1 MAIADT
7 TLLLEGQR
15 DFSGGMDSSRS
26 PNLISDN
33 AVSRAVNVT
42 FRGGTPSTRP
52 GFRQLIL
59 ANAHVDANSGL
70 DYFVN
75 GLFQGGYYYQ
85 DRRTDKNPCIFAV
98 MDGFV
103 IKIDLGTYE
112 VQRVFPVVQATDI
125 VLGESYIIKSVG
137 TTTWTSYGASNNNIG
152 TQFICTTAPGAGTGT
167 AYSINPMDIYADF
180 YFVQAE
186 NYLIIQDG
194 SSAPRVWDGDNL
206 WITGKGPAGSTGKI
220 AQVPVGSVMAYGQGR
235 LFVANTERTSGTAG
249 DLAYGGS
256 TDQVVITSGAG
267 PANSAVYVL
276 TTATWPTV
284 TTFAAGDLITISGHS
299 SSNGSNGTWT
309 VKSVTT
315 TPSYT
320 ITIDLANPNS
330 TSTPTS
336 GTGGFVTK
344 ANAGA
349 ASDLLRFTE
358 TTYLDEGGSLQVP
371 GFLGKI
377 TGMIFMPVQDSGAGV
392 GDLLLFCETGVISL
406 SVAVPRTEWKSTV
419 GFQRIALASIGST
432 GQESLTTANGD
443 IFFRA
448 FDGLRTYRNA
458 RAEFGSF
465 GRVPISAEMN
475 AVLNYDTKNMLKN
488 SSCIVFDNRLL
499 LTATPKIDFTG
510 ISVNTLRKRPITF
523 SSIVALDFTTLA
535 SIGAQRASCYDGF
548 WRGLDVTKLI
558 AGVVDGKPRAFAF
571 CVDYVVNG
579 TNTVWEITPDTFSDE
594 PVNAS
599 PIPIKS
605 ILETRSFQ
613 LGSPSEVKKLIRA
626 DLWLGSLRGNSDFKI
641 YWRPDEYA
649 CWREWHEFSRCSTV
663 ENCVETGVGTE
674 FNLAS
679 QSVTIGFSASTIK
692 WYRLSVPAASGSIY
706 TEPLQF
712 TESNP
717 VADVLTISNALTAAS
732 ITFTTVTRTG
742 TFPNY
747 IYVITGVGTDF
758 TVIPVKTPGPN
769 GTASCEDMFAPKNF
783 QPQYRPQ
790 IRMPT
795 PPADS
800 DPIVGRPYYFGND
813 FQFRI
818 EWVGHAQLTRFLV
831 LGQRQLEQYQG
842 TDYVEVV

>member
-1 MAIADT
+1 MAIADS

-15 DFSGGMDSSRS
+15 DFSGGMDSSRA

-42 FRGGTPSTRP
+42 FRGGTPITRP
-52 GFRQLIL
+52 GFRQLVL
-59 ANAHVDANSGL
+59 ANADVEANNGL
-70 DYFVN
+70 DFFVN

-85 DRRTDKNPCIFAV
+85 DRRTDKNPCVFSV
-98 MDGFV
+98 MSGFV

-112 VQRVFPVVQATDI
+112 VQRVYPVVQATDI
-125 VLGESYIIKSVG
+125 VAGESYIIKTVG
-137 TTTWTSYGASNNNIG
+137 TTTWTSYGAASNNIG
-152 TQFICTTAPGAGTGT
+152 EQFISNSSSGAGTGT
-167 AYSINPMDIYADF
+167 AYSINPIDIYADC

-194 SSAPRVWDGDNL
+194 SSAPRIWDGDNL
-206 WITGKGPAGSTGKI
+206 WISGLGPAGSTGKI
-220 AQVPVGSVMAYGQGR
+220 SQVPIGTVMAYGQGR

-256 TDQVVITSGAG
+256 TDQVAITSGAG
-267 PANSAVYVL
+267 AGGASTYVL
-276 TTATWPTV
+276 TTATWPTL
-284 TTFAAGDLITISGHS
+284 TTFVAGDLITISGHS

-315 TPSYT
+315 APYT
-320 ITIDLANPNS
+320 ITIDLANPSSAS
-330 TSTPTS
+330 TATS

-377 TGMIFMPVQDSGAGV
+377 TGLIFMPVQDSGAGV
-392 GDLLLFCETGVISL
+392 GDLLIFCETGVLSL
-406 SVAVPRTEWKSTV
+406 SVAVPRTQWKNTA

-443 IFFRA
+443 VFFRS

-458 RAEFGSF
+458 RAEFNSF

-475 AVLNYDTKNMLKN
+475 AVLEYDTKNMLKN
-488 SSCIVFDNRLL
+488 CSSIVFDNRFLF
-499 LTATPKIDFTG
+499 TATPKIDFRGVPST
-510 ISVNTLRKRPITF
+510 TLRKRPITF

-548 WRGLDVTKLI
+548 WRGLDVTKLVS
-558 AGVVDGKPRAFAF
+558 GVVDGKPRAFAF
-571 CVDYVVNG
+571 CVDYEVNA
-579 TNTVWEITPDTFSDE
+579 TNTLWEITSDIFADE
-594 PVNAS
+594 PVNAT
-599 PIPIKS
+599 PIPITS

-626 DLWLGSLRGNSDFKI
+626 DLWLGSLRGNTDFKI

-649 CWREWHEFSRCSTV
+649 CWREWHEFSRCATV
-663 ENCVETGVGTE
+663 ENCVVTGVGTE

-679 QSVTIGFSASTIK
+679 QSVTIGFSTSTIK
-692 WYRLSVPAASGSIY
+692 WYRLSVPAAGGSIF

-712 TESNP
+712 VESNP
-717 VADVLTISNALTAAS
+717 IADVLLITNALTAAG
-732 ITFTTVTRTG
+732 INFTNVTRTG

-747 IYVITGVGTDF
+747 VYVITGVGTDF

>member
-59 ANAHVDANSGL
+59 ANANVDANSGL

-535 SIGAQRASCYDGF
+535 SIGAQRAS
-548 WRGLDVTKLI
+548 
-558 AGVVDGKPRAFAF
+558 
-571 CVDYVVNG
+571 
-579 TNTVWEITPDTFSDE
+579 
-594 PVNAS
+594 
-599 PIPIKS
+599 
-605 ILETRSFQ
+605 
-613 LGSPSEVKKLIRA
+613 
-626 DLWLGSLRGNSDFKI
+626 
-641 YWRPDEYA
+641 
-649 CWREWHEFSRCSTV
+649 
-663 ENCVETGVGTE
+663 
-674 FNLAS
+674 
-679 QSVTIGFSASTIK
+679 
-692 WYRLSVPAASGSIY
+692 
-706 TEPLQF
+706 
-712 TESNP
+712 
-717 VADVLTISNALTAAS
+717 
-732 ITFTTVTRTG
+732 
-742 TFPNY
+742 
-747 IYVITGVGTDF
+747 
-758 TVIPVKTPGPN
+758 
-769 GTASCEDMFAPKNF
+769 
-783 QPQYRPQ
+783 
-790 IRMPT
+790 
-795 PPADS
+795 
-800 DPIVGRPYYFGND
+800 
-813 FQFRI
+813 
-818 EWVGHAQLTRFLV
+818 
-831 LGQRQLEQYQG
+831 
-842 TDYVEVV
+842 

>member
-1 MAIADT
+1 MAIADS

-15 DFSGGMDSSRS
+15 DFSGGMDSSKA

-42 FRGGTPSTRP
+42 FRGGTPITRP

-59 ANAHVDANSGL
+59 ANADVEANGGL
-70 DYFVN
+70 DSFVN

-85 DRRTDKNPCIFAV
+85 DRRTDKNACVFSV
-98 MDGFV
+98 MSGFV
-103 IKIDLGTYE
+103 VKIDLGTYE

-125 VLGESYIIKSVG
+125 IAGESYIIKTVG
-137 TTTWTSYGASNNNIG
+137 TTNWTSYNASSNNIG
-152 TQFICTTAPGAGTGT
+152 EQFVSNSSSGVGTGT
-167 AYSINPMDIYADF
+167 AYSINPMDIYADC

-194 SSAPRVWDGDNL
+194 SSAPRIWDGDNL
-206 WITGKGPAGSTGKI
+206 WISGFGPAGSTGKI
-220 AQVPVGSVMAYGQGR
+220 SQVPIGTVMAYGQGR
-235 LFVANTERTSGTAG
+235 LFVADTSFTSGSAG
-249 DLAYGGS
+249 DLTFGGS
-256 TDQVVITSGAG
+256 TDQIAITSGTPQGA
-267 PANSAVYVL
+267 AHYRV
-276 TTATWPTV
+276 TTASDHGFV
-284 TTFAAGDLITISGHS
+284 LNDRVTISGHS
-299 SSNGSNGTWT
+299 SSAGVNGTWEIRNIH
-309 VKSVTT
+309 STT
-315 TPSYT
+315 EFD
-320 ITIDLANPNS
+320 IDLVANS
-330 TSTPTS
+330 AT

-344 ANAGA
+344 ANVGA
-349 ASDLLRFTE
+349 VSDLLRFTE

-371 GFLGKI
+371 GFLGRI
-377 TGMIFMPVQDSGAGV
+377 TGMIFMPVQDDGAGQ
-392 GDLLLFCETGVISL
+392 GDLLVFCENGIVSL
-406 SVAVPRTEWKSTV
+406 AVAVPRTQWKNTS
-419 GFQRIALASIGST
+419 GFQRIALSGIGAT

-443 IFFRA
+443 VFFRS

-458 RAEFGSF
+458 RAEFNTF

-488 SSCIVFDNRLL
+488 CSCIVFDNRFLF
-499 LTATPKIDFTG
+499 TATPKIDFTG
-510 ISVNTLRKRPITF
+510 VSSTTLTKRPITF

-535 SIGAQRASCYDGF
+535 SIGAQRASSYDGF
-548 WRGLDVTKLI
+548 WRGLDVTKLVSGI
-558 AGVVDGKPRAFAF
+558 VEGKPRAFAF
-571 CVDYVVNG
+571 CVDYEVNA
-579 TNTVWEITPDTFSDE
+579 TNTFWEITSDTYVDE

-626 DLWLGSLRGNSDFKI
+626 DLWLGSLRGNTDFKV
-641 YWRPDEYA
+641 YWRPDEYS
-649 CWREWHEFSRCSTV
+649 CWRDWHEFSRCATV
-663 ENCVETGVGTE
+663 ENCVVTGVGTE

-679 QSVTIGFSASTIK
+679 QSVTIGFSTSTIQ
-692 WYRLSVPAASGSIY
+692 WYRLSVPSAGGSIF

-712 TESNP
+712 VESNP
-717 VADVLTISNALTAAS
+717 VADILLMSNALTAAG
-732 ITFTTVTRTG
+732 ITFTNITRTG
-742 TFPNY
+742 TFPAY
-747 IYVITGVGTDF
+747 VYVITGVGTDF

-769 GTASCEDMFAPKNF
+769 GTSSCEDMFAPKNL

-818 EWVGHAQLTRFLV
+818 EWTGHAQLTRFLV

>member
-1 MAIADT
+1 MAIADS

-15 DFSGGMDSSRS
+15 DFSGGMDSSRA

-42 FRGGTPSTRP
+42 FRGGTPTTRP
-52 GFRQLIL
+52 GFRQLVL
-59 ANAHVDANSGL
+59 ANADVEANGGL
-70 DYFVN
+70 DSFVN

-85 DRRTDKNPCIFAV
+85 DRRTDRNPCVISV
-98 MDGFV
+98 MSGFV

-112 VQRVFPVVQATDI
+112 VQRVFPVVQAPDI
-125 VLGESYIIKSVG
+125 IAGESYIIKTVG
-137 TTTWTSYGASNNNIG
+137 TTTWTSYGATANTVG
-152 TQFICTTAPGAGTGT
+152 EQFVCTTAPGVGSGT
-167 AYSINPMDIYADF
+167 AYAISPMDIYADC

-194 SSAPRVWDGDNL
+194 SSAPRIWDGDNL
-206 WITGKGPAGSTGKI
+206 WISGKGPAGSTGKI
-220 AQVPVGSVMAYGQGR
+220 SQVPVGTVMAYGQGR
-235 LFVANTERTSGTAG
+235 LFVSNTERTSGTAG

-256 TDQVVITSGAG
+256 TDQKTITSGLHAG
-267 PANSAVYVL
+267 GRYRFTTSTVHGFAVGNVV
-276 TTATWPTV
+276 TV
-284 TTFAAGDLITISGHS
+284 SGHS
-299 SSNGSNGTWT
+299 SEFGLNGTWSIANIHST
-309 VKSVTT
+309 TEFDIDFTT
-315 TPSYT
+315 TG
-320 ITIDLANPNS
+320 IKGN
-330 TSTPTS
+330 
-336 GTGGFVTK
+336 GGFVTK
-344 ANAGA
+344 ANVGA

-377 TGMIFMPVQDSGAGV
+377 TGLIFMPVQDSAVGV
-392 GDLLLFCETGVISL
+392 GDLLIFCETGVLSL
-406 SVAVPRTEWKSTV
+406 SVSVPRTQWKNTA

-443 IFFRA
+443 VFFRS

-458 RAEFGSF
+458 RAEFNSF

-475 AVLNYDTKNMLKN
+475 AVLEYDTKNMLKN
-488 SSCIVFDNRLL
+488 CSSIVFDNRFLF
-499 LTATPKIDFTG
+499 TATPKIDFTG
-510 ISVNTLRKRPITF
+510 VSSTTVRKRPITF

-558 AGVVDGKPRAFAF
+558 SGVVDGKPRAFAF
-571 CVDYVVNG
+571 CVDYEVNA
-579 TNTVWEITPDTFSDE
+579 TNTLWEITSDIFADE
-594 PVNAS
+594 PVNAT
-599 PIPIKS
+599 PIPITS

-626 DLWLGSLRGNSDFKI
+626 DLWLGSLRGNTDFKI

-674 FNLAS
+674 FNSAS

-692 WYRLSVPAASGSIY
+692 WYRLSVPAAGGSIY

-712 TESNP
+712 VESNS
-717 VADVLTISNALTAAS
+717 VADILVMTNALTAAG
-732 ITFTTVTRTG
+732 ITFTAVTRTG

-747 IYVITGVGTDF
+747 VYVITGVGADF

>member
-1 MAIADT
+1 MAIADS

-15 DFSGGMDSSRS
+15 DFSGGMDSSRA

-42 FRGGTPSTRP
+42 FRGGTPTTRP

-59 ANAHVDANSGL
+59 ANADVEANGGL
-70 DYFVN
+70 DAFVN

-85 DRRTDKNPCIFAV
+85 DRRTDRNPCVFSV
-98 MDGFV
+98 MSGFV
-103 IKIDLGTYE
+103 VKIDLGTYE
-112 VQRVFPVVQATDI
+112 VQRVYPVVQATDI
-125 VLGESYIIKSVG
+125 VAGESYIIKTIG
-137 TTTWTSYGASNNNIG
+137 TTTWTSYGASSNNIG
-152 TQFICTTAPGAGTGT
+152 EQFISNSSSGAGTGT
-167 AYSINPMDIYADF
+167 AYSINPMDIYADC

-194 SSAPRVWDGDNL
+194 SSAPRIWDGDNL
-206 WITGKGPAGSTGKI
+206 WIGGKGPAGSTGKI
-220 AQVPVGSVMAYGQGR
+220 SQVPIGTVMAYGQGR

-256 TDQVVITSGAG
+256 TDQKTITSGAHSG
-267 PANSAVYVL
+267 TRYRFITS
-276 TTATWPTV
+276 TV
-284 TTFAAGDLITISGHS
+284 HGFAAGDVVTVSGHS
-299 SSNGSNGTWT
+299 SEFGLNGTW
-309 VKSVTT
+309 SIANIHSTT
-315 TPSYT
+315 EFD
-320 ITIDLANPNS
+320 IDFT
-330 TSTPTS
+330 TSS
-336 GTGGFVTK
+336 AKGNGGFVTK
-344 ANAGA
+344 ANVGT

-377 TGMIFMPVQDSGAGV
+377 TGLIFMPVQDSAVGV
-392 GDLLLFCETGVISL
+392 GDLLIFCETGVLSL
-406 SVAVPRTEWKSTV
+406 SVSVPRTQWKNTA

-443 IFFRA
+443 VFFRS

-458 RAEFGSF
+458 RAEFNSF

-475 AVLNYDTKNMLKN
+475 AVLEYDTKNMLKN
-488 SSCIVFDNRLL
+488 CSSIVFDNRFLF
-499 LTATPKIDFTG
+499 TATPKIDFRGVPST
-510 ISVNTLRKRPITF
+510 TLRKRPITF

-548 WRGLDVTKLI
+548 WRGLDVTKLVS
-558 AGVVDGKPRAFAF
+558 GVVDGKPRAFAF
-571 CVDYVVNG
+571 CVDYEVNA
-579 TNTVWEITPDTFSDE
+579 TNTVWEITSDIFVDE

-599 PIPIKS
+599 PIPITS

-626 DLWLGSLRGNSDFKI
+626 DLWLGSLRGNTDFKI

-649 CWREWHEFSRCSTV
+649 CWREWHEFSRCATV
-663 ENCVETGVGTE
+663 ENCVVTGVGTE

-679 QSVTIGFSASTIK
+679 QSVTIGFSTSTIK
-692 WYRLSVPAASGSIY
+692 WYRLSVPAAGGSIF

-712 TESNP
+712 VESNP
-717 VADVLTISNALTAAS
+717 VADVLLITNALTAAG
-732 ITFTTVTRTG
+732 INFTNVTRTG

-747 IYVITGVGTDF
+747 IYTITGVGTDF

>member
-1 MAIADT
+1 MAIADS

-15 DFSGGMDSSRS
+15 DFSGGMDSSRA

-42 FRGGTPSTRP
+42 FRGGTPITRP

-59 ANAHVDANSGL
+59 ANADVEANGGL
-70 DYFVN
+70 DSFVN

-85 DRRTDKNPCIFAV
+85 DRRAEKNPCVFSV
-98 MDGFV
+98 MSGFV

-112 VQRVFPVVQATDI
+112 VQRVYPVVEATNI
-125 VLGESYIIKSVG
+125 IAGESYIIKTVG
-137 TTTWTSYGASNNNIG
+137 TTTWTSYGASSNNIG
-152 TQFICTTAPGAGTGT
+152 EQFVSNSSSGAGTGT
-167 AYSINPMDIYADF
+167 AYSINPMDIYADC

-194 SSAPRVWDGDNL
+194 SSAPRIWDGDNL
-206 WITGKGPAGSTGKI
+206 WISSFGPAGSTGKI
-220 AQVPVGSVMAYGQGR
+220 SQVPIGTVMAYGQGR

-249 DLAYGGS
+249 DLVYGGS
-256 TDQVVITSGAG
+256 TDQVTIASGAG
-267 PANSAVYVL
+267 VSGAATYEITTSGNHGYSTGDYV
-276 TTATWPTV
+276 
-284 TTFAAGDLITISGHS
+284 TISGHS
-299 SSNGSNGTWT
+299 SSNGSNGTWQIT
-309 VKSVTT
+309 KTSNTKF
-315 TPSYT
+315 
-320 ITIDLANPNS
+320 TIDIANPSS
-330 TSTPTS
+330 TTA
-336 GTGGFVTK
+336 GTGGFVAK

-358 TTYLDEGGSLQVP
+358 TTYLNEGGSLQVP

-392 GDLLLFCETGVISL
+392 GDLLIFCETGVISL
-406 SVAVPRTEWKSTV
+406 SVAVPRTEWKNTS
-419 GFQRIALASIGST
+419 GFQRIALASVGST

-443 IFFRA
+443 VFFRA

-458 RAEFGSF
+458 RAEFSSF
-465 GRVPISAEMN
+465 GRVPMSAEMN
-475 AVLNYDTKNMLKN
+475 SVLSYDTKSMLKN
-488 SSCIVFDNRLL
+488 CSCIVFDNRFLF
-499 LTATPKIDFTG
+499 TATPKIDFTG
-510 ISVNTLRKRPITF
+510 ISPTTLSKRPITF

-535 SIGAQRASCYDGF
+535 SVGAQRASCYDGF
-548 WRGLDVTKLI
+548 WRGLDVTKLV

-571 CVDYVVNG
+571 CVDYQVNA
-579 TNTVWEITPDTFSDE
+579 TNTVWELTSDIYADE
-594 PVNAS
+594 PVNAT
-599 PIPIKS
+599 PIPITS

-626 DLWLGSLRGNSDFKI
+626 DLWLGSLRGNTDFKI

-649 CWREWHEFSRCSTV
+649 CWREWHEFSRCATV
-663 ENCVETGVGTE
+663 ENCVVTGVGTE

-679 QSVTIGFSASTIK
+679 QSVTIGFSTSTIK
-692 WYRLSVPAASGSIY
+692 WYRLSVPAAGGSIF

-712 TESNP
+712 VESNP
-717 VADVLTISNALTAAS
+717 VADVLLMSNALTAAG
-732 ITFTTVTRTG
+732 ITFTNITRTG
-742 TFPNY
+742 TFPAY
-747 IYVITGVGTDF
+747 AYVITGVGTDF

-769 GTASCEDMFAPKNF
+769 GTSSCEDMFAPKNL